1 MNHPTSTTLGE
12 LKKSGWKSRTVK
24 EELRANL
31 ISRIRAGSPL
41 FEGIHGYEDTVVPAL
56 ERAILAGHSINLL
69 LLTTGVGGVP
79 PIVGEAANGEQM
91 ADPIPQALILTSIV
105 ISLAVSTFLF
115 AMAYRNFRNTQDP
128 EIEDELEPDEFAD
141 AEAGAG
147 EE

>member
-1 MNHPTSTTLGE
+1 MTTNLVLAVTIGA
-12 LKKSGWKSRTVK
+12 LFAVGVYLMLSR
-24 EELRANL
+24 NL
-31 ISRIRAGSPL
+31 IRVILGFL
-41 FEGIHGYEDTVVPAL
+41 
-56 ERAILAGHSINLL
+56 LAGHSINLL

-79 PIVGEAANGEQM
+79 PIVGQEQAGEQL

-105 ISLAVSTFLF
+105 ISLAASTFLF
-115 AMAYRNFRNTQDP
+115 AMAYRNYRNTRDP